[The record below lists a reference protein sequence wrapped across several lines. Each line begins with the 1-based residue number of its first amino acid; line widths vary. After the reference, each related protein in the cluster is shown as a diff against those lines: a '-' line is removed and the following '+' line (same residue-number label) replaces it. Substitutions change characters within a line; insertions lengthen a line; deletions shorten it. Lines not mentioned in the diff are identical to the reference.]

1 VRVADNGRGI
11 SEDVRLH
18 GRPGHFGL
26 RGMATHAQRIGATL
40 RITSAPEAGHNGD
53 AAGADPKD
61 RLELLVA
68 QAHLMRRKSLD
79 PTKDEREGMV
89 TVLIADDHPMVR
101 EGVAGLLTR
110 HQISVV
116 GLAAT
121 GRQAL
126 EMYMELRPA
135 VMLLDLRLPDQS
147 GFEVLRAVLKT
158 DPEARILILTSA
170 QGDASIYTAI
180 HLGARGYLLK
190 GIDGATLAAQVRHVA
205 AGGRSLSEESVGK
218 LTRYIAAEKL
228 SEREIEVLG
237 LVSQGKSNKEIA
249 DLLVVSED
257 TVKMHLKHIFRKLHA
272 NDRTQAVVIAIQQGL
287 LEA

>member
-1 VRVADNGRGI
+1 
-11 SEDVRLH
+11 
-18 GRPGHFGL
+18 
-26 RGMATHAQRIGATL
+26 M
-40 RITSAPEAGHNGD
+40 
-53 AAGADPKD
+53 
-61 RLELLVA
+61 
-68 QAHLMRRKSLD
+68 D
-79 PTKDEREGMV
+79 PTKDARKGMV

-116 GLAAT
+116 GLAAN

-126 EMYMELRPA
+126 EMYMELRPD

-158 DPEARILILTSA
+158 DPEARILILTSS
-170 QGDASIYTAI
+170 QGDASIYKAI

-190 GIDGATLAAQVRHVA
+190 GIDGATLAAQVRNVA
-205 AGGRSLSEESVGK
+205 AGGRALSEESVGK
-218 LTRYIAAEKL
+218 LTRYIGAEKL
-228 SEREIEVLG
+228 SGREIEVLG
-237 LVSQGKSNKEIA
+237 LVSQGKRNKEIA
-249 DLLVVSED
+249 DLLIVSED

>member
-1 VRVADNGRGI
+1 
-11 SEDVRLH
+11 
-18 GRPGHFGL
+18 
-26 RGMATHAQRIGATL
+26 M
-40 RITSAPEAGHNGD
+40 
-53 AAGADPKD
+53 
-61 RLELLVA
+61 
-68 QAHLMRRKSLD
+68 D
-79 PTKDEREGMV
+79 PTKNPSAGLV

-116 GLAAT
+116 GLAAN

-126 EMYMELRPA
+126 EMYMELRPE

-158 DPEARILILTSA
+158 DPEARILILTST
-170 QGDASIYTAI
+170 QGDASIYKAI
-180 HLGARGYLLK
+180 QLGARGYLLK

-205 AGGRSLSEESVGK
+205 AGGGSLSEESVGR

-237 LVSQGKSNKEIA
+237 LVSQGKRNKDIA

-272 NDRTQAVVIAIQQGL
+272 SDRTQAVVIAIQQGL